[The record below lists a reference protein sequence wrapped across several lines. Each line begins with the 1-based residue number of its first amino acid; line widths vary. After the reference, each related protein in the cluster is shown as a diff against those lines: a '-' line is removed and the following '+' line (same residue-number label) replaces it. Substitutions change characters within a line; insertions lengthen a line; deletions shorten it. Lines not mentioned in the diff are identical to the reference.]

1 MPEHHGVARE
11 TAANSWDVG
20 CLTNR
25 QFSVNSRAGEGQ
37 SVATLL
43 LKMLFVLF
51 FFLSS
56 TVMFRLYDTDGN
68 GSLDSSVNLP
78 PLHR

>member
-1 MPEHHGVARE
+1 MLERHGVARE

-43 LKMLFVLF
+43 SKMFILVF
-51 FFLSS
+51 FFPPQLCFACTTPMGTALW
-56 TVMFRLYDTDGN
+56 TVR
-68 GSLDSSVNLP
+68 
-78 PLHR
+78 